1 MKVFSLL
8 AVILLFGART
18 VSAFTP
24 SLGVWWNP
32 NESGRGYLID
42 MQNGVMVVSVY
53 AYDNGGGP
61 LWFLGAGPYN
71 DSTNTFTITMNTFTG
86 GQCFGCGYSGPTADP
101 AGTFQFVF
109 SDLETAVLHFPG
121 GSTNL
126 QHFVYGYATKQDYLL
141 GLWSFSEHIA
151 TDVFST
157 QWINFNSHYTATD
170 GTVYISGVGENSSS
184 TAALGSYNAA
194 SGIFVVVIIDSVDYS
209 HTYILVGD
217 DRRMLGTG
225 ELEPPNV
232 NPTGNGLVAAATR
245 IADSSELTSNVSFV
259 HLAKAA
265 APATRLLRSAEA
277 VIRAAST
284 ATGSN

>member
-1 MKVFSLL
+1 MRVLSLL
-8 AVILLFGART
+8 AVLLLLSART

-42 MQNGVMVVSVY
+42 VQNGVMVVSVY
-53 AYDNGGGP
+53 AYDSGGTP
-61 LWFLGAGPYN
+61 LWFLGAGPY
-71 DSTNTFTITMNTFTG
+71 DDATSTFTVTMNTFTG
-86 GQCFGCGYSGPTADP
+86 GQCFGCGFSSPTPDP
-101 AGTFQFVF
+101 AGTFQIVF
-109 SDLETAVLHFPG
+109 TDLETAVLHFPG

-126 QHFVYGYATKQDYLL
+126 QHFAYGYSTKQDYLL
-141 GLWSFSEHIA
+141 GLWSFSEHIG

-157 QWINFNSHYTATD
+157 QWINFNSHYTSTD
-170 GTVYISGVGENSSS
+170 GTVYVSGVGENSSS
-184 TAALGSYNAA
+184 TVALGSYNAA
-194 SGIFVVVIIDSVDYS
+194 SGNFIVIIIDSVDYS

-232 NPTGNGLVAAATR
+232 NPTGNGLFAAATR
-245 IADSSELTSNVSFV
+245 IADSSELSSNVSFV

-265 APATRLLRSAEA
+265 APASRLLRSAEA
-277 VIRAAST
+277 VMRAASLP
-284 ATGSN
+284 ANSN